1 MHSKK
6 IVPAGAALL
15 LAGCATNGPPQV
27 SGDPGFGE
35 AAKYSMAVQVIDPD
49 PVYSAEGAR
58 PGDNGELAAE
68 ASKRHRTGK
77 VKAVEAQ
84 ATSSSST
91 GGSGPQ

>member
-1 MHSKK
+1 MSFRL
-6 IVPAGAALL
+6 IAPAALL
-15 LAGCATNGPPQV
+15 LLGACDTIYPA
-27 SGDPGFGE
+27 SESIDPGFGE

-84 ATSSSST
+84 ATSTSST
-91 GGSGPQ
+91 GGGGPQ